1 MDFLRQGDNLLCI
14 LNLIIEFYLLFALYY
29 FCLCQKGTAHS
40 VTEVLAGRLGKGR
53 VLLNQP
59 VTSIKQVNM

>member
-1 MDFLRQGDNLLCI
+1 MDCLRQGDNILCI
-14 LNLIIEFYLLFALYY
+14 LNLIIEFYLLLLYIC
-29 FCLCQKGTAHS
+29 FCQKGTAHS

-59 VTSIKQVNM
+59 VTSIKQVNL